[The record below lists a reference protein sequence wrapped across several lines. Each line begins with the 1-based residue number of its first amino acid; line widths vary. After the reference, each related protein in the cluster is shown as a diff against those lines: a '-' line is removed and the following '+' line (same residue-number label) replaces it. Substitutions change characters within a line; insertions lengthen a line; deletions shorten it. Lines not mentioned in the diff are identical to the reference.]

1 MYRIL
6 KKEVLAP
13 SVKLIEVEAPAIAA
27 KGRAGQ
33 FAILRVDEEGERIP
47 LTLADWDRDRGTL
60 TLVFQ
65 EVGVT
70 TMKLGQLEVGDRLAD
85 LAGPMGRA
93 TEVDGLGTVA
103 CVGGGIGIAPIY
115 PIARA
120 IREAGNRVISII
132 GARNKEMLILEEEMR
147 RVSDALYVTTDDG
160 SYGRHGFVSDP
171 LQDLIDSDRRPD
183 RVIAVGPLIMMKVVA
198 DVTRPYGIE
207 TVVSLNSIMI
217 DGTGMCGGCRVSVGG
232 ETKFTCVDG
241 PEFDGHAVD
250 FDLLIARN
258 RTYAEE
264 EKQAVGVHHQRRY
277 EQTAQR
283 LSE

>member
-147 RVSDALYVTTDDG
+147 RVSDELYVTTDDG

-183 RVIAVGPLIMMKVVA
+183 RVIAVGPLIMMKVAA

-250 FDLLIARN
+250 FDLLMTRN

-264 EKQAVGVHHQRRY
+264 EKQAAGAHHRRCY
-277 EQTAQR
+277 EQVV
-283 LSE
+283 

>member
-6 KKEVLAP
+6 TKEVLAP

-85 LAGPMGRA
+85 LAGPMGNA

-120 IREAGNRVISII
+120 MREAGNRAISII

-147 RVSDALYVTTDDG
+147 RASDELYVTTDDG
-160 SYGRHGFVSDP
+160 SYGRHGFVSDA
-171 LQDLIDSDRRPD
+171 LKDLIDSDRRPD
-183 RVIAVGPLIMMKVVA
+183 HVIAVGPLIMMKVVA
-198 DVTRPYGIE
+198 DVTRPYGIK

-264 EKQAVGVHHQRRY
+264 ERRALEEHHRCL
-277 EQTAQR
+277 EAQPA
-283 LSE
+283 

>member
-6 KKEVLAP
+6 TKEVLAP

-85 LAGPMGRA
+85 LAGPMGNA

-120 IREAGNRVISII
+120 MREAGNRVISII
-132 GARNKEMLILEEEMR
+132 GARSKEMLILEEEMGR
-147 RVSDALYVTTDDG
+147 ASDELYVTTDDG
-160 SYGRHGFVSDP
+160 SYGRHGFVSDQ
-171 LQDLIDSDRRPD
+171 LKDLIDSDRRPD
-183 RVIAVGPLIMMKVVA
+183 HVIAVGPLIMMKVVA
-198 DVTRPYGIE
+198 DVTRPYGIK

-264 EKQAVGVHHQRRY
+264 ERRALEEHHRCL
-277 EQTAQR
+277 EAQPA
-283 LSE
+283 

>member
-6 KKEVLAP
+6 RKEVLAP

-85 LAGPMGRA
+85 LAGPMGNA

-120 IREAGNRVISII
+120 MREAGNRVISII
-132 GARNKEMLILEEEMR
+132 GARSKEMLILEEEMGR
-147 RVSDALYVTTDDG
+147 ASDELYVTTDDG
-160 SYGRHGFVSDP
+160 SYGRHGFVSDQ
-171 LQDLIDSDRRPD
+171 LKDLIDSDRRPD
-183 RVIAVGPLIMMKVVA
+183 HVIAVGPLIMMKVVA
-198 DVTRPYGIE
+198 DVTRPYGIK

-264 EKQAVGVHHQRRY
+264 ERRALEEHHRCL
-277 EQTAQR
+277 EAQPA
-283 LSE
+283 